1 MRVRLFSIVVLVL
14 QLASCASVPDKMSS
28 GFEMNGRDDLYEKTG
43 WSFLGR
49 IAITDQN
56 NALSANISWAHFY
69 NRDEIELAGMFGMG
83 RTKIN
88 LSRGRVEIDS
98 AGEPD
103 VQFGNVDDIVSSR
116 LGVKVP
122 VSSLKYW
129 VLGLV
134 DPDADYMPQDSGF
147 DQHGWKVRY
156 LQMQLNGK
164 ENLPRKIRLEQGAA
178 KLKLI
183 VNQWDM

>member
-1 MRVRLFSIVVLVL
+1 
-14 QLASCASVPDKMSS
+14 
-28 GFEMNGRDDLYEKTG
+28 
-43 WSFLGR
+43 
-49 IAITDQN
+49 
-56 NALSANISWAHFY
+56 
-69 NRDEIELAGMFGMG
+69 MG

-88 LSRGRVEIDS
+88 LSRGRVEINS
-98 AGEPD
+98 AGDPD
-103 VQFGNVDDIVSSR
+103 VLFGNVDAIVSSR

-134 DPDADYMPQDSGF
+134 DPYADYMPQDSGF

-178 KLKLI
+178 KVKLI